1 MRDEKLIKAID
12 KLVGKLTALKD
23 ISVMLQDAPGN
34 SSEDNARYTSYFD
47 SVELMIK
54 KTMSKLDAASSKAL
68 TLKKIKTHEQGEAVV
83 MKIIT
88 HFPTSMNFT
97 NKKNQ
102 LPIQDAVWKSDS
114 LKFIPPL
121 AIEGVKHN
129 IGGKGKR
136 GGLLTIDPAAV
147 DKKNT
152 LQLLVNL
159 VNEFGIENHDSNG
172 AKVLKDL
179 KDAGLLVKQDLLDY
193 NLLYWACVPGCKKR
207 FELLLSI
214 DNTQLVTHHQN
225 GKIMAHAVIM
235 NDNDEEKGG
244 EMFKT
249 YLSATFRYH
258 SEHYGG
264 MLFVKDDEE
273 LTAFDRALRK
283 FGKKK
288 VLQIL
293 RDLVP
298 KGSDFPL
305 LHHFA
310 VYAPEH
316 LNMVLR
322 QFGHVAHVKDHSGR
336 TLNQILLAGG
346 TDVIDT
352 NYAILSNMPKKE
364 LTIQDPVTG
373 LLPFATVAVGQDNDL
388 EFSNFL
394 LRKNPKVMD
403 AIVARIKGDEKTIR
417 PQGIRA
423 SFSSDTSRGSTS
435 NKVSPDY
442 NRASTPIIRLS
453 PRLSEDSPEFPS
465 INNNSNKRT
474 ISNGNKR
481 TLSDTDSTATDAQIP
496 NQKKPKPFPV

>member
-1 MRDEKLIKAID
+1 MHITMRDEKLVKAID
-12 KLVGKLTALKD
+12 KIVGKLTALKD
-23 ISVMLQDAPGN
+23 ISIMLTDALGN
-34 SSEDNARYTSYFD
+34 TSEDNARYASYFD
-47 SVELMIK
+47 SVEILMK
-54 KTMSKLDAASSKAL
+54 QTMKKLDQASSKAL
-68 TLKKIKTHEQGEAVV
+68 TVKKIKKHEQGEAVI
-83 MKIIT
+83 MKIIK

-102 LPIQDAVWKSDS
+102 LPIQDAAWKSDS
-114 LKFIPPL
+114 LKFIPHL

-136 GGLLTIDPAAV
+136 GGLLAADPAAN

-159 VNEFGIENHDSNG
+159 VNEFGIETHDSNG
-172 AKVLKDL
+172 AKVLQEL
-179 KDAGLLVKQDLLDY
+179 KEAGLLVKQDLLDY
-193 NLLYWACVPGCKKR
+193 NLLYWACTPGCRKR
-207 FELLLSI
+207 FEFLLSI
-214 DNTQLVTHHQN
+214 DNTQLVTHHQD
-225 GKIMAHAVIM
+225 GKIMAHAIIM
-235 NDNDEEKGG
+235 NDNDEDKGG
-244 EMFKT
+244 ENFKT
-249 YLSATFRYH
+249 YLAATFRYH

-273 LTAFDRALRK
+273 LTAFDRALTK

-352 NYAILSNMPKKE
+352 NYAILSNMPKEE
-364 LTIQDPVTG
+364 LTVQDPVTG
-373 LLPFATVAVGQDNDL
+373 LFPFATVAVGQDNDF

-403 AIVARIKGDEKTIR
+403 AIVSRIKGDETPIKS
-417 PQGIRA
+417 QGIRA

-465 INNNSNKRT
+465 NN
-474 ISNGNKR
+474 NGNKR
-481 TLSDTDSTATDAQIP
+481 TLSDTYSAPTEARSH

>member
-1 MRDEKLIKAID
+1 MRDQKLIMAID
-12 KLVGKLTALKD
+12 KIVEKLNALKD
-23 ISVMLQDAPGN
+23 ISTMLTDAPGN
-34 SSEDNARYTSYFD
+34 TSEDNARYAVYFD
-47 SVELMIK
+47 SVESLINR
-54 KTMSKLDAASSKAL
+54 TMSKLDQASSKPL
-68 TLKKIKTHEQGEAVV
+68 TLKKIKTHEQGEAVI
-83 MKIIT
+83 MKIIK

-102 LPIQDAVWKSDS
+102 LPIQDAAWKSDS
-114 LKFIPPL
+114 LKFITPL
-121 AIEGVKHN
+121 AIEGVKHDV
-129 IGGKGKR
+129 GGKGKR

-159 VNEFGIENHDSNG
+159 VNTFDIENHDRNG
-172 AKVLKDL
+172 ANVLQEL
-179 KDAGLLVKQDLLDY
+179 KEAGLLVKQDLFDY
-193 NLLYWACVPGCKKR
+193 NLLYWACVPGCRKR

-225 GKIMAHAVIM
+225 GKIMAHAVII
-235 NDNDEEKGG
+235 NDNDAVNGG
-244 EMFKT
+244 ENFKT
-249 YLSATFRYH
+249 YLAATFRYH

-273 LTAFDRALRK
+273 ITAFDRALRK

-346 TDVIDT
+346 TDAIDT

-373 LLPFATVAVGQDNDL
+373 LFPFATVAVGQENDL
-388 EFSNFL
+388 EFSHFL
-394 LRKNPKVMD
+394 LRKNPKVMET
-403 AIVARIKGDEKTIR
+403 IVSRIKGDENTIR

-442 NRASTPIIRLS
+442 NRASPIIRLS
-453 PRLSEDSPEFPS
+453 PRVSQDSPEFPS
-465 INNNSNKRT
+465 INHGNKRAM
-474 ISNGNKR
+474 NQGNKR
-481 TLSDTDSTATDAQIP
+481 TLSDTDSAPTDAQNP